1 MSCLV
6 GATKQQPTAK
16 QLREVLWEMV
26 AAAAHRQ
33 GVSSVIS
40 ATLPQ
45 TGAGAPHSLDQGIHL
60 PTLQQAIVA
69 GSSMQ
74 GSRHSP
80 RWHTATVGSP
90 LGPPLV
96 QPHPSSHPILPR
108 TPGQKSVTSLLAES
122 RMAAARVVCSHAS
135 MPGTPGPSKEP
146 CSHSSF
152 STSPGPG
159 APTLPVVS
167 VAHECPGVA
176 VTTMRIMRA
185 DTKPALTP
193 SWALHSC

>member
-1 MSCLV
+1 MRTYSVLSGRSHETTSNSQAVAGGSAGDGGCSCPQA
-6 GATKQQPTAK
+6 G
-16 QLREVLWEMV
+16 
-26 AAAAHRQ
+26 
-33 GVSSVIS
+33 GVQCDLGHPS
-40 ATLPQ
+40 TNR
-45 TGAGAPHSLDQGIHL
+45 SLDQEIHL

-69 GSSMQ
+69 GSSRQ

-80 RWHTATVGSP
+80 RWDTATVGSP

-96 QPHPSSHPILPR
+96 QLHPSSHPILPR

-122 RMAAARVVCSHAS
+122 GMAAAGVVCCHAS

-146 CSHSSF
+146 RSRSSF

-167 VAHECPGVA
+167 VARECPGVA
-176 VTTMRIMRA
+176 ITTMRIMRA
-185 DTKPALTP
+185 DTKRALTP